1 MKRTVRT
8 RAASSGKAAAKPRH
22 RPVAPAASLEPTI
35 AGVHITHPERI
46 VYPAA
51 GITKLMV
58 AEYYE
63 RVAPRLLPYIAG
75 RPLSIVRCPDG
86 TSGTCFFQKHVGEH
100 PIPGID
106 VAMIDDSAGRNPY
119 LVANTVQALAG
130 LVQMHTLELQIP
142 GTRRGQKT

>member
-63 RVAPRLLPYIAG
+63 RVGKTPPPNAPRLPPEAA
-75 RPLSIVRCPDG
+75 R
-86 TSGTCFFQKHVGEH
+86 
-100 PIPGID
+100 
-106 VAMIDDSAGRNPY
+106 
-119 LVANTVQALAG
+119 
-130 LVQMHTLELQIP
+130 
-142 GTRRGQKT
+142 